1 MEFLAGFVIIVE
13 SADLSYISDIYL
25 IVQLDILIEILYV
38 AYNIVCNLRRKNDYG

>member
-1 MEFLAGFVIIVE
+1 MEFLAGFVIIVV
-13 SADLSYISDIYL
+13 SARFIKPSDIYL